1 VADSSPQKCD
11 RTSLVAVAVAVLRSA
26 QASGSL
32 PAAGRAI
39 DEPAERVDGI
49 FSAAAD
55 QWSDLGV
62 DLWADRH
69 LRLYPGSATIVS
81 DR

>member
-39 DEPAERVDGI
+39 DEPP
-49 FSAAAD
+49 SAWMAYFLP
-55 QWSDLGV
+55 QLINGLTLGSIYG
-62 DLWADRH
+62 LIA
-69 LRLYPGSATIVS
+69 I
-81 DR
+81 

>member
-1 VADSSPQKCD
+1 
-11 RTSLVAVAVAVLRSA
+11 
-26 QASGSL
+26 
-32 PAAGRAI
+32 
-39 DEPAERVDGI
+39 VDGI